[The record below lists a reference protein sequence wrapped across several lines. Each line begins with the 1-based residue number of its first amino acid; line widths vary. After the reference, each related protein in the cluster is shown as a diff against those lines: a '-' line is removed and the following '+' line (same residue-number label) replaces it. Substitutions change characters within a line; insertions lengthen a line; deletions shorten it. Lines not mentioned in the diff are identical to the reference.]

1 MKSEADTLTSAFLWL
16 TTDWEKP
23 TPSSTGENDWIYLCR
38 LGGGGVVAC
47 EIVGVDGMG
56 SLVIREICFLLI

>member
-16 TTDWEKP
+16 TMDWEKP

-38 LGGGGVVAC
+38 LGGGGLRVKFMVL
-47 EIVGVDGMG
+47 MG
-56 SLVIREICFLLI
+56 SGL